1 MTDDIANTAVADP
14 SVAAGESTAANQSV
28 AANTNSGNDSV
39 KEPTFILDK
48 FLEKHLRYTKKRVIF
63 NFYFRF
69 SKNFF
74 INVYRLSITP
84 AS

>member
-14 SVAAGESTAANQSV
+14 SVAARESTAANQSV
-28 AANTNSGNDSV
+28 AANTNSGNGSV

-48 FLEKHLRYTKKRVIF
+48 FLEKHLRYTKKRVIL
-63 NFYFRF
+63 YFRF
-69 SKNFF
+69 SKKFF
-74 INVYRLSITP
+74 RNIYRLSITP